1 MSWNGRY
8 VNIYRR
14 YIAVDLEWRKHHDRL
29 FIKMILHS
37 YLMIGEINILWLI
50 ANERKTII
58 LKNNTKSYVVVVL
71 ASICDLN
78 RSIER
83 GWWGGRG
90 GNKEGGRKIVGG
102 GGWRAGDSN
111 NIPLFLFG
119 PTTLSCF
126 RRHLCGLV
134 WASLLT
140 PTPTDV
146 FENMTGW
153 WGQSITPTNIFLLSH
168 LGHG

>member
-8 VNIYRR
+8 VIIYRR
-14 YIAVDLEWRKHHDRL
+14 YIAVDLEWRKYHDRL

-90 GNKEGGRKIVGG
+90 GTRRAGERLLVVKGGGREIQITFPCFSLAPPPCHIFADICVGWCERLCSPPPPQMSSKTWQGG
-102 GGWRAGDSN
+102 GAKVRFVPLISSN
-111 NIPLFLFG
+111 
-119 PTTLSCF
+119 
-126 RRHLCGLV
+126 
-134 WASLLT
+134 
-140 PTPTDV
+140 
-146 FENMTGW
+146 
-153 WGQSITPTNIFLLSH
+153 LSH
-168 LGHG
+168 